1 MLSIELIVEL
11 VVRDVI
17 IAFLEISIGNHD
29 GGPDATRFDGL
40 SAPHGFNPK
49 AGR

>member
-29 GGPDATRFDGL
+29 EGPFDGL
-40 SAPHGFNPK
+40 SAPHAFNPE